1 MNAILSLIFGIAWGI
16 LFILRLSF
24 RTWRAYEGEWKIL
37 EFAIIFLNLVLSI
50 LYFIAA
56 YIRW

>member
-1 MNAILSLIFGIAWGI
+1 MSAIACLIFGILWAI

-24 RTWRAYEGEWKIL
+24 RTWRAYEGGWKIL
-37 EFAIIFLNLVLSI
+37 DFIVTGLNLVLSI
-50 LYFIAA
+50 LYFIMA